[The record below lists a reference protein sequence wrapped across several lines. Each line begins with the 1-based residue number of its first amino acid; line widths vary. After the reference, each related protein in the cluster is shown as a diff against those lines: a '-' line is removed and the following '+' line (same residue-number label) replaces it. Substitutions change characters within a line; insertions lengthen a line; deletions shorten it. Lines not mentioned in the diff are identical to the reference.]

1 VDIGVIDVID
11 WQTVVDMRDGEPA
24 GSEHAGID
32 LASEVCASHPYPGD
46 LTTEGTRWVT
56 DVALDLNARYA
67 PDYVFLDYAGL
78 YLQGVFRPQTP
89 SEWGGRVRGVFAEVE
104 RFLEATDFAPVIVGL
119 GDLMPFRGYIDT
131 LDLACLVSAAGM
143 NTRGAGLF
151 GPSEADLAKVA
162 DREGV
167 SRVVSRGAFRAE
179 FGGRDAFYEACPDA
193 IAFAKPGYVFHGVNV
208 GSRPLH
214 QVPRPADYLPLHSPF
229 AGGDSLTDVPQLVL
243 QGLEEEKVALILV
256 EGVGCETFP
265 LSFRRVSNSFG
276 WYRYT
281 LSPDQYLALTS
292 GRHLVDYPYPPGYR
306 YELHDDV
313 DAPYPFSGIFEYL
326 PEETIG
332 RRFEGRSV
340 AVGNRSILTHLAAG
354 TDIAVECF
362 VRALY
367 NHGVM
372 ATVRAEAPSA
382 ARC

>member
-1 VDIGVIDVID
+1 MDVGVIDVID
-11 WQTVVDMRDGEPA
+11 WQTIVDMQDGEQAEIEDPR
-24 GSEHAGID
+24 ID
-32 LASEVCASHPYPGD
+32 LASELCASHPYPGD
-46 LTTEGTRWVT
+46 LTTEGAHWVT

-67 PDYVFLDYAGL
+67 PDYVLLDYASL
-78 YLQGVFRPQTP
+78 FLHGVFRSQTAA
-89 SEWGGRVRGVFAEVE
+89 ERDERVREVFAEVE
-104 RFLEATDFAPVIVGL
+104 RFLDGTEFAPVIVGL

-131 LDLACLVSAAGM
+131 LDLQCLVSAAGM

-151 GPSEADLAKVA
+151 DPSEADLAKMA

-167 SRVVSRGAFRAE
+167 ARVVSREAFRAE
-179 FGGRDAFYEACPDA
+179 FGGCEAFYEASPDA
-193 IAFAKPGYVFHGVNV
+193 IAFAEPGYVFHGVNV

-214 QVPRPADYLPLHSPF
+214 SVPRPDAHLPLHTPF
-229 AGGDSLTDVPQLVL
+229 VGGESLTDVPQLVL
-243 QGLEEEKVALILV
+243 EGLREGKVALILV

-265 LSFRRVSNSFG
+265 MPFRRLSNSLY

-281 LSPDQYLALTS
+281 MSPDQYLALTS
-292 GRHLVDYPYPPGYR
+292 GLHLVEYPYPPGYR
-306 YELHDDV
+306 YELYDDV

-326 PEETIG
+326 PKETIG
-332 RRFEGRSV
+332 RRYEGRSA

-372 ATVRAEAPSA
+372 ATVKAEPPSA
-382 ARC
+382 RH